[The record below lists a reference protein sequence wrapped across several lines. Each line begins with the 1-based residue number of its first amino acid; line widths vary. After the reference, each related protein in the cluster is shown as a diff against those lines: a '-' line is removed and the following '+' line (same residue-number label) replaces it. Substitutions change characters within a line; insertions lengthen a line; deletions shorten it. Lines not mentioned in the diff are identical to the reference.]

1 MDYALVNEK
10 EASVIVRRLETYRSY
25 LETYFT
31 GWQLIE
37 NYITITLKVRKLQR
51 NIGLYIMKL

>member
-37 NYITITLKVRKLQR
+37 NYITIMLKVRKLQR